1 MLVVELI
8 IVLLAIFLGARLGG
22 IGIGFAV
29 RLQKHLENIWREI
42 SLISILPEQKQNHKS
57 IRTLCGL

>member
-22 IGIGFAV
+22 IGIGFAGGLGV
-29 RLQKHLENIWREI
+29 LVLA
-42 SLISILPEQKQNHKS
+42 SLFRILCKYLFSEVAVQA
-57 IRTLCGL
+57 